1 MSKKPSVR
9 ICADCQHCAVKR
21 TMLFIRTEYCQH
33 PRAVDVVTG
42 MPVWQSRQMRDVG
55 SRLCG
60 PTGRLWAAKVGNLCD
75 QSTLRGP
82 DPVDVLTL
90 VRPIA
95 AMVKEGR
102 K

>member
-1 MSKKPSVR
+1 MNKKPSVR

-21 TMLFIRTEYCQH
+21 SLLVLRTEYCQH

-42 MPVWQSRQMRDVG
+42 MPVWQARQMRDPG

-60 PTGRLWAAKVGNLCD
+60 PSGRLWAAKAGSLVD
-75 QSTLRGP
+75 QSSMRAA

-95 AMVKEGR
+95 VQVREGR
-102 K
+102 A